1 MASKKVRLP
10 SARITNVSGV
20 EDSTEIFDD
29 EDPTILT
36 ERTSGLISDVFE
48 TDQGQ
53 ISKLLKCS
61 DFISDLVPG
70 KVPLLENVARF
81 AYLMSFTLI
90 ESISMPL
97 PLQPL
102 AIVTLDIFEIQK
114 IVNGVS
120 GFQRQTFSR
129 YLV

>member
-70 KVPLLENVARF
+70 KVRLLENVARF

-97 PLQPL
+97 FLCSL
-102 AIVTLDIFEIQK
+102 
-114 IVNGVS
+114 
-120 GFQRQTFSR
+120 
-129 YLV
+129 